1 MAAAVV
7 ALIALASATACTSE
21 DPEDAP
27 PAAATDSVPE
37 FTGPWAADFER
48 TYKEIPSEFGHA
60 ALADSAISDMEF
72 QEGMAIIQE
81 CYDAAGFSV
90 EYDQYGYE
98 TVTSEGGSGDPLE
111 VMGDCAFADGGVAVL
126 YYMMKGNPENV
137 AQETLIAEC
146 LVREGVVEPGFTGQ
160 DFTEMMDSG
169 DTPWAPGDERVEPC
183 MKDPLGLI
191 AGSGE

>member
-1 MAAAVV
+1 M
-7 ALIALASATACTSE
+7 ALIALSGVAACSPASA
-21 DPEDAP
+21 DDAP
-27 PAAATDSVPE
+27 SAAATDGVPE
-37 FTGPWAADFER
+37 FSGPWAADFAD
-48 TYKEIPSEFGHA
+48 TYEHFDDEFSHA
-60 ALADSAISDMEF
+60 ALADSTISDMEF

-98 TVTSEGGSGDPLE
+98 TVTSVGGTGDPMD
-111 VMGDCAFADGGVAVL
+111 VMGQCAFADGGVSVL
-126 YYMMKGNPENV
+126 YYMVKGNPENV
-137 AQETLIAEC
+137 EQETLIAEC

-169 DTPWAPGDERVEPC
+169 DLPWAPGDERVEPC